1 MTTSKRRLT
10 IYLSNPSE
18 LDLLFD
24 ELRRRAPIEARGGI
38 SRSTAVEAAV
48 SVALRDLQARGRESD
63 VFKTLVT
70 LPAISEA
77 QP

>member
-38 SRSTAVEAAV
+38 SRSTAIEAAV
-48 SVALRDLQARGRESD
+48 SLALRDLQARGRDSD
-63 VFKTLVT
+63 VFKVMVT
-70 LPAISEA
+70 SPQENEA